1 MENCILEA
9 RDASFSYGKRRVL
22 HEISACIPQGAYV
35 SLVGPNG
42 SGKSTLLHLLSGAY
56 SCESGSVL
64 YQGKDVARMAISLR
78 ARQFATVRQQEE
90 NKFPFSC
97 LDMVIFG
104 LHPQRSRFS
113 PPTEEQMETV
123 RSVMIQTDTWA
134 LCDQPVTQISGG
146 ELQRVVLARALVQN
160 PRVLFLD
167 EAMSDFDI
175 RVKIQLTGYLRERIA
190 RTNLTVVAVNHDLAA
205 AYRYSDSIIALKDGR
220 VAACGTPQEVMTPAF
235 FANVF
240 GVEAEVLG
248 DKGFFIR
255 DQINQPLVYKG
266 EQK

>member
-9 RDASFSYGKRRVL
+9 CDVNFSYGGRRVL
-22 HEISACIPQGAYV
+22 HQISACIPQGAYV

-42 SGKSTLLHLLSGAY
+42 SGKSTLLHLLSGAG
-56 SCESGSVL
+56 SCESGKVL
-64 YQGKDVARMAISLR
+64 YQGKDVARMALPLR
-78 ARQFATVRQQEE
+78 ARQFAIVRQQEE
-90 NKFPFSC
+90 NQFPFSC
-97 LDMVIFG
+97 LEMVVFG

-113 PPTEEQMETV
+113 PPTAEQMETV
-123 RSVMIQTDTWA
+123 RDVMEQTDTWT
-134 LCDQPVTQISGG
+134 LCDQPVTQVSGG
-146 ELQRVVLARALVQN
+146 EFQRVILARALVQN
-160 PRVLFLD
+160 PRILFLD

-190 RTNLTVVAVNHDLAA
+190 RTNLTVVAINHDLAS
-205 AYRYSDSIIALKDGR
+205 AYRYSDYMIALKEGR
-220 VAACGTPQEVMTPAF
+220 VAACGAPQEVMTPAF

-255 DQINQPLVYKG
+255 DQINEHLECKG

>member
-1 MENCILEA
+1 MENGILEA
-9 RDASFSYGKRRVL
+9 LDVSFSYGGRQVL
-22 HEISACIPQGAYV
+22 HQIGARIPQGAYV

-42 SGKSTLLHLLSGAY
+42 SGKSTLLQLLSGAR
-56 SCESGSVL
+56 SCESGKVL
-64 YQGKDVARMAISLR
+64 YQGKDVACMPLPLR
-78 ARQFATVRQQEE
+78 ARQFAIVRQQEE

-97 LDMVIFG
+97 LELVVFG

-113 PPTEEQMETV
+113 PPTAEQMETV
-123 RSVMIQTDTWA
+123 RDVMEQTDTWA
-134 LCDQPVTQISGG
+134 LCDQPVTEISGG
-146 ELQRVVLARALVQN
+146 EFQRVVLARALVQN

-175 RVKIQLTGYLRERIA
+175 RVKIQLTGYLREQIA
-190 RTNLTVVAVNHDLAA
+190 RTKLTVVAVNHDLAA
-205 AYRYSDSIIALKDGR
+205 AYRYSDSIIALKNGR
-220 VAACGTPQEVMTPAF
+220 VVACGAPREVMTPAF

-255 DQINQPLVYKG
+255 DEINQPG
-266 EQK
+266 I